1 MSSFLKWHK
10 CTAYFTNYSE
20 TTLLYHYGGRRW
32 IKMTKTEIDLINEHH
47 SDAVIETFD
56 VRPAIWKDG
65 DPIPQKVPL
74 VLSEIIG
81 EAVEYDPLTGT
92 YKKKLQALVET
103 DAPGSEYW
111 NKMGNPIRTLT
122 DEETK

>member
-1 MSSFLKWHK
+1 MSDK
-10 CTAYFTNYSE
+10 E
-20 TTLLYHYGGRRW
+20 
-32 IKMTKTEIDLINEHH
+32 
-47 SDAVIETFD
+47 
-56 VRPAIWKDG
+56 WKDG